1 MIYTALRRRKTAT
14 VAAALLLFAALL
26 CGSFGALGIGFRALW
41 QLLMLICLVAVIQIG
56 QRYLLS
62 GYDYILD
69 PDEDLLRYNRLTIVR
84 TVGKRRTSVYTV
96 PLRSLVAVI
105 PYRKTKKV
113 VEEYGRLSVRM
124 SFCPDMFPRDSQLL
138 LFETNGELTL
148 LRLQCDEA
156 FAEALRARSGF

>member
-1 MIYTALRRRKTAT
+1 MIYTAIRQRKTAT
-14 VAAALLLFAALL
+14 VAAAILLIAALL
-26 CGSFGALGIGFRALW
+26 CGSFGALGWGWRSLW
-41 QLLMLICLVAVIQIG
+41 QLMMLICLVAVIQIG

-69 PDEDLLRYNRLTIVR
+69 ADEDVLRYNRLTIVR

-113 VEEYGRLSVRM
+113 VAEYGVLSSRLS
-124 SFCPDMFPRDSQLL
+124 FCADMFPKESQLL

-156 FAEALRARSGF
+156 FAEALRSRGGF